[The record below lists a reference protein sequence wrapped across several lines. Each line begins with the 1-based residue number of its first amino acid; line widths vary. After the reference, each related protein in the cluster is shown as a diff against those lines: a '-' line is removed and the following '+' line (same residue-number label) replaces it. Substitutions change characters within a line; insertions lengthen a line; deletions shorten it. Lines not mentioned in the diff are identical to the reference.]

1 MERRGGEVR
10 GNGGHTF
17 HRRETQ
23 LPCDLRIADFTS
35 ICERHAAYLK
45 PHHKSASYQSIY
57 PPHSPSQDISF
68 KRRTHQFRQIRT
80 TRNRAPA
87 AKRLEL
93 HILDGVGVRV
103 DFDLQFHD
111 VAAGGR
117 ADEARADGS
126 VGFGH
131 GAHVARGGIV
141 VEDFF
146 VVGAARGVGGV
157 EERGGEARGVWA
169 DGAGGE
175 G

>member
-1 MERRGGEVR
+1 MEDIRFTGGRHNSLAISVLR
-10 GNGGHTF
+10 T
-17 HRRETQ
+17 
-23 LPCDLRIADFTS
+23 LPASVSVMPRTS
-35 ICERHAAYLK
+35 K

-87 AKRLEL
+87 AKGFEL
-93 HILDGVGVRV
+93 DILDGVGVRV

-117 ADEARADGS
+117 ADEAGADGG

-131 GAHVARGGIV
+131 GADIARGGVV

-146 VVGAARGVGGV
+146 VVRASVGGGV